1 MWESSRT
8 LKPISSVLVEPN
20 TLFDGVELTEKDK
33 VIVDFFLMNINVPT
47 HEGGIAR
54 GATIEDKSG
63 RRLRGVTKKHVGDRC
78 KRMQSIGILKYKLK
92 RPLRGAGYKTRH
104 YYLNDEVEA
113 FRTLV
118 HTYLCKEDP
127 MRRLIFMHSLYLHCA
142 VEENIKELLFRWL
155 IPEEEDQLL
164 GEPLFFVLG
173 KRLQEAFSEPSEVP
187 EEERRETDSTSDE
200 RSIDEDE
207 ERVERVL
214 NALRSVSRE
223 GDDAEVLSFFEQ
235 RHAFTEAQV
244 RTYEDI
250 VRLSPTALHLLV
262 FLPFQRLLEQYL
274 EIGLVKTFGLYSA
287 EPLRNQKQPR
297 EWWLTNRIIHELL
310 HCAMMSDVIRFP
322 FLMMRADKQYLLSG
336 ALWTSR
342 RDGLL
347 HDSLFS
353 LSAKRRRT
361 AKVGDDARRRT
372 AKVGDGA
379 REI

>member
-8 LKPISSVLVEPN
+8 FKPISSVLIEPN

-33 VIVDFFLMNINVPT
+33 VIVDFFLMNINMPT
-47 HEGGIAR
+47 HQGAIAR

-63 RRLRGVTKKHVGDRC
+63 RQLRGVTKKHVGDRC
-78 KRMQSIGILKYKLK
+78 KRMEKIGILKYKLK
-92 RPLRGAGYKTRH
+92 KPLRGTGYTTKH

-127 MRRLIFMHSLYLHCA
+127 MRRLIFMHSFYLDCA
-142 VEENIKELLFRWL
+142 IEDNIKELLFRWL
-155 IPEEEDQLL
+155 IPEEEDELL

-173 KRLQEAFSEPSEVP
+173 KRLQEAFSVSSEAP
-187 EEERRETDSTSDE
+187 EEEHRETDSTPDE

-207 ERVERVL
+207 ERVKRVL
-214 NALRSVSRE
+214 DALRSVSRG

-235 RHAFTEAQV
+235 QHAFTEAQV
-244 RTYEDI
+244 STYEDI
-250 VRLSPTALHLLV
+250 VRLSPTALHLLI

-287 EPLRNQKQPR
+287 EPRRKEKQPR

-322 FLMMRADKQYLLSG
+322 FLMMRLDKRQLLSS
-336 ALWTSR
+336 ALWKSR
-342 RDGLL
+342 HEGLL
-347 HDSLFS
+347 HDSLFR
-353 LSAKRRRT
+353 LRAMRRRT
-361 AKVGDDARRRT
+361 PE
-372 AKVGDGA
+372 VGDGA
-379 REI
+379 RRI